1 MLRKWICL
9 TNYSELIE
17 LTSLGIEILAV
28 AFIEE

>member
-1 MLRKWICL
+1 MQRRKIYL
-9 TNYSELIE
+9 AYSLELIE